1 MEFAEEFI
9 AAARLAHIDH
19 YPVEAGLA
27 LAGNP
32 TTGFQTL
39 SVQSGYEIG
48 VWEMAPGSM
57 RDVEV
62 AEVSLI
68 LDGCGTVT
76 HGDGRVDVLEPGN
89 TVILAEGEETVWVV
103 ESTVRKIYCIA
114 VAAE

>member
-9 AAARLAHIDH
+9 AAARVAHIDH
-19 YPVEAGLA
+19 FPVEAGLA
-27 LAGNP
+27 LAGHP

-39 SVQSGYEIG
+39 SVQGGYEIG

-68 LDGCGTVT
+68 LGGMGTVT
-76 HGDGRVDVLEPGN
+76 HGDGRVEVLEPGLEL
-89 TVILAEGEETVWVV
+89 VLDDGEETVWVI

-114 VAAE
+114 AAAQ